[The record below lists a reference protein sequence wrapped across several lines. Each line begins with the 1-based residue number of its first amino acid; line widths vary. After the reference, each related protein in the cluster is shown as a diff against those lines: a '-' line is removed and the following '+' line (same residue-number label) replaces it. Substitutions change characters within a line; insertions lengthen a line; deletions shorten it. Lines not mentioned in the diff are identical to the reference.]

1 MLLQLEEDKIKA
13 EKEDAARK
21 EEERKENERKAEML
35 RQMQEDLETLKDAAP
50 VEIPEPDNVDTA
62 PTLTTGEATL
72 DKAATPLTTGAPAV
86 DKAPALTTDYPP
98 EKRRSRVVELNDQLE
113 LIKVSFLAA
122 EVSDHSVKSVT
133 IVSVNCYK
141 NKSKRIGVRGAD
153 SV

>member
-50 VEIPEPDNVDTA
+50 VETPEPDAVDTA

-86 DKAPALTTDYPP
+86 DKAPAPFSPLGFCLLPP
-98 EKRRSRVVELNDQLE
+98 GIVFLLSACFTSSVSR
-113 LIKVSFLAA
+113 KPS
-122 EVSDHSVKSVT
+122 EVFKLLQCALSCQFCTGSV
-133 IVSVNCYK
+133 C
-141 NKSKRIGVRGAD
+141 
-153 SV
+153 

>member
-50 VEIPEPDNVDTA
+50 VEIPEPDAVDTA

-72 DKAATPLTTGAPAV
+72 DKAGTPLTTGAPAV

-113 LIKVSFLAA
+113 LIKVGFLAA
-122 EVSDHSVKSVT
+122 EVSDHSIKSVT

-141 NKSKRIGVRGAD
+141 NKSKRIGVLVLSG
-153 SV
+153 